1 MGRDD
6 RIAVRRPAS
15 FCVDRNALDLSQR
28 ETGVPRDA
36 DIVVDTHVRRRST
49 HRVPRSDGWHRSHA
63 YSIRRVKMWTGTVK
77 TLLLAACLLSVG
89 ANALAQT
96 SPEPIMRNGVAYITG
111 GIGEDEVTAFRDVAP
126 RYNLRITFASKSGH
140 YLADVDVTL
149 SAGKSTILDAHTSG
163 PFLFARVP
171 PGRYTVSAHDR
182 AIQEVR
188 HVVVPARGAID
199 VRFYWHDPERHG
211 TMHLCAA
218 CPASQQQPAR

>member
-1 MGRDD
+1 
-6 RIAVRRPAS
+6 
-15 FCVDRNALDLSQR
+15 
-28 ETGVPRDA
+28 
-36 DIVVDTHVRRRST
+36 
-49 HRVPRSDGWHRSHA
+49 
-63 YSIRRVKMWTGTVK
+63 MWTGTVK

-89 ANALAQT
+89 ANALAET

-171 PGRYTVSAHDR
+171 PGRYTVRTR
-182 AIQEVR
+182 A
-188 HVVVPARGAID
+188 AGAIYR
-199 VRFYWHDPERHG
+199 VRARQGRSGGQARRRPGARRHR
-211 TMHLCAA
+211 CALLL
-218 CPASQQQPAR
+218 ARP

>member
-1 MGRDD
+1 
-6 RIAVRRPAS
+6 
-15 FCVDRNALDLSQR
+15 
-28 ETGVPRDA
+28 
-36 DIVVDTHVRRRST
+36 
-49 HRVPRSDGWHRSHA
+49 
-63 YSIRRVKMWTGTVK
+63 MWTGTVK
-77 TLLLAACLLSVG
+77 TLLLAACLLNVG

-182 AIQEVR
+182 AVQEVR

-199 VRFYWHDPERHG
+199 VSFYWHDPERHG

-218 CPASQQQPAR
+218 CPASQPQPAR